1 MAEPEGRPMVAAA
14 AAGRPGRQA
23 PQQQQAGFGQSL
35 AGIVRMAVFWYF
47 AMKFF
52 GPKKAAEPSQLMSNL
67 FHKGE
72 PLVRFKLKSTIR
84 LTCWKSYSFLFCSAV
99 VAFLPKSKSGKKKS
113 LLGSSKDSEGE
124 ESIAELKDDTQVEAK
139 DVGPVEWISYWKPNI
154 TVNLVDDFTRYFP
167 TCSP

>member
-1 MAEPEGRPMVAAA
+1 MAEPEGRPMVAAAA

-52 GPKKAAEPSQLMSNL
+52 GPKKPAEPSQLMSNL

-84 LTCWKSYSFLFCSAV
+84 YPHNNV
-99 VAFLPKSKSGKKKS
+99 P
-113 LLGSSKDSEGE
+113 
-124 ESIAELKDDTQVEAK
+124 
-139 DVGPVEWISYWKPNI
+139 PNI
-154 TVNLVDDFTRYFP
+154 AGCILCFMH
-167 TCSP
+167 

>member
-52 GPKKAAEPSQLMSNL
+52 GPKKPAEPSQLMSTL

-72 PLVRFKLKSTIR
+72 PLVP
-84 LTCWKSYSFLFCSAV
+84 V

-154 TVNLVDDFTRYFP
+154 TVNLVDDFTRYPHNNVPPNIAGCILCFMH
-167 TCSP
+167 